1 MKRITLALCIPVL
14 LSAPVYAEGP
24 CQEEAKVIGYVA
36 PTDTLKPC
44 NIKKNASNEVYSDQ
58 AAKAREQKEAAQK
71 PDTDAMELFGQ
82 AQTQ

>member
-24 CQEEAKVIGYVA
+24 CQEEAKAIGYVA

-44 NIKKNASNEVYSDQ
+44 NTKKNASNEVYSDQ
-58 AAKAREQKEAAQK
+58 AAKGPEQKDAQK